1 MLRSKRNLAMA
12 MGTAVIA
19 STALS
24 GAAFVGTADAS
35 PASGTLKFVAIS
47 DRGHGAGRFGFEG
60 TDINRNHGRFVGY
73 DMISGIFNPRTRSV
87 RIYVA
92 IARKGGLLF
101 SRLHNRPGSQSE
113 YVGRVTGGSGR
124 FAGATGTI
132 IARNAPHNDNRTY
145 VTVHYTLP

>member
-1 MLRSKRNLAMA
+1 MQRSKRSIALATGA
-12 MGTAVIA
+12 AVIA

-24 GAAFVGTADAS
+24 GAAFVGPADAT
-35 PASGTLKFVAIS
+35 ATTHTLKFVAIS
-47 DRGHGAGRFGFEG
+47 DRSHGAGRFGFEG

-73 DMISGIFNPRTRSV
+73 DLISGIYNPQTQTV

-101 SRLHNRPGSQSE
+101 SRIHSRPGSQSE
-113 YVGRVTGGSGR
+113 YVGRITGGSGR
-124 FAGATGTI
+124 FAGATGTLT
-132 IARNAPHNDNRTY
+132 ARNAPHNDNRTY